1 MIDYWH
7 TWILIGILSQ
17 PNNNHDPNNQGRF
30 QGGGAQGH
38 APPPPQSAEIS
49 KQIGPHFGEHPAS
62 SQYATLPIRKI
73 LEPPMPTTTPI
84 IVIGLR
90 QSPTH
95 HHKLKTTS

>member
-38 APPPPQSAEIS
+38 APPPQSAKIS

-62 SQYATLPIRKI
+62 SQYATLPNRKI